1 VEGRWLQDSV
11 YQNSKLKFL
20 GGLKYGSSIRSQVSK
35 CMGEQFM
42 SEVVRIGKLDPEKMM
57 TPQKN
62 ATSICLRY
70 VTIKSFM
77 FLDLPALY

>member
-1 VEGRWLQDSV
+1 
-11 YQNSKLKFL
+11 
-20 GGLKYGSSIRSQVSK
+20 
-35 CMGEQFM
+35 M

-70 VTIKSFM
+70 VTIKS
-77 FLDLPALY
+77 LCSWICQHYIKP

>member
-1 VEGRWLQDSV
+1 
-11 YQNSKLKFL
+11 
-20 GGLKYGSSIRSQVSK
+20 
-35 CMGEQFM
+35 MGEQFM